1 MKWVKVEAL
10 EKIIAANILK
20 FFKRNILAWYEIP
33 QSIVTDNGTEFTYKS
48 LKKLLEGLKVKQNF
62 TQVEYPETNKKA

>member
-20 FFKRNILAWYEIP
+20 FFKINILAWYEIP

-48 LKKLLEGLKVKQNF
+48 LKKLLEGLKVKQHF
-62 TQVEYPETNKKA
+62 TQVEYPKTNKKA